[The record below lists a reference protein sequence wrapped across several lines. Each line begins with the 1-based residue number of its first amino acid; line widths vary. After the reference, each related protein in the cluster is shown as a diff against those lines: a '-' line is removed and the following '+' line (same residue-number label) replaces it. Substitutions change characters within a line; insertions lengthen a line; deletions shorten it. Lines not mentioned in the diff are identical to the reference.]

1 MDYIVNKNGH
11 QILIESNSTI
21 DKSFLLQRFK
31 EMRKEQKITQEEL
44 AEAAGMNRTDVSRF
58 ESGKY
63 NPSLELML
71 RYANALGCKLQIQ
84 LVKINSDENDIA
96 QLESEHINSLVNAMN
111 HIAISAVAAYKPI
124 VDDLCSRVAT
134 ADEVE
139 HTLDW
144 MLDFCGYDTFL
155 PLCKQLC
162 RHYINIYPE
171 IISYEIQSYKEYYD
185 QCND

>member
-63 NPSLELML
+63 NPSLDLMV
-71 RYANALGCKLQIQ
+71 RYANAIGCELQIRLIKTNTDEKEVVQ
-84 LVKINSDENDIA
+84 LLE
-96 QLESEHINSLVNAMN
+96 LCESE
-111 HIAISAVAAYKPI
+111 
-124 VDDLCSRVAT
+124 D
-134 ADEVE
+134 
-139 HTLDW
+139 
-144 MLDFCGYDTFL
+144 
-155 PLCKQLC
+155 
-162 RHYINIYPE
+162 IY
-171 IISYEIQSYKEYYD
+171 
-185 QCND
+185 